1 MENWGVAHWIRLS
14 WGIRITSKEL
24 ARAETT
30 SYSEDPVLP
39 SSIWSNQTPPSRF
52 WQGMCPASL
61 QASGQ
66 GIWVEVKETFRW
78 YPLKKKTKTALSS
91 LLLLPLPPALER
103 GQLEWHWWHLGS
115 MSGYLVLTMMTMPTF
130 QPWHPYWPVEQ
141 FNYCSVQS
149 TCWPLCCYLKE
160 KQRPILNPVHL
171 GIFFYSDL
179 DSCLTRKPSFKG
191 APFNN
196 LCITYFQAIGTHF
209 WKTILLMTCVPIWF
223 FACIKALSVPPQW
236 RNL

>member
-1 MENWGVAHWIRLS
+1 
-14 WGIRITSKEL
+14 
-24 ARAETT
+24 
-30 SYSEDPVLP
+30 
-39 SSIWSNQTPPSRF
+39 
-52 WQGMCPASL
+52 MCPASL

-66 GIWVEVKETFRW
+66 RNMSRSKGETFRW

-103 GQLEWHWWHLGS
+103 GQLEWHWSDILDPWVDTLFWRWWQCQPSSLG
-115 MSGYLVLTMMTMPTF
+115 T
-130 QPWHPYWPVEQ
+130 QWPVEQ

-160 KQRPILNPVHL
+160 KQRPIFLNPVHL

-196 LCITYFQAIGTHF
+196 LCITYFKPLA
-209 WKTILLMTCVPIWF
+209 
-223 FACIKALSVPPQW
+223 ALIYGRPFCLWHVSPYGFC
-236 RNL
+236 LH